1 MTFGIIGCKLPAY
14 MSAENLPGK
23 EASERQRW
31 EYKFLERSRGVKMGL
46 GGSRASG
53 WSEDITVSMIEALG
67 EKGWELMAVVPRSSL
82 VNIGGFTSDELW
94 VFKRPK

>member
-1 MTFGIIGCKLPAY
+1 

-23 EASERQRW
+23 ENFERQRW
-31 EYKFLERSRGVKMGL
+31 EYKFLERSREIKTGWGAIKAEL
-46 GGSRASG
+46 GGTHALG
-53 WSEDITVSMIEALG
+53 WGKDITFSMIEALG

-82 VNIGGFTSDELW
+82 VNAAGFTSEELW